1 MPYAIQNQRT
11 KKFVTG
17 TDYRYNPPHQ
27 ITSKTTGLMFE
38 DDEAVMHAF
47 KNRHCGKDYQIV
59 EIEPISLVKYHPLK
73 IFDQILTDFVNE
85 VNNNLAILKKGINN
99 DQT

>member
-27 ITSKTTGLMFE
+27 ITSETTGLMFE
-38 DDEAVMHAF
+38 DDEAVMYAF
-47 KNRHCGKDYQIV
+47 KNRRCGKDYQIV

-73 IFDQILTDFVNE
+73 ILDEILTDFTNE
-85 VNNNLAILKKGINN
+85 LNTNLAILKKGINN

>member
-17 TDYRYNPPHQ
+17 TDYRYHPPHQ
-27 ITSKTTGLMFE
+27 RTSEIVGLMFE
-38 DDEAVMHAF
+38 NEEIAMNAF
-47 KNRHCGKDYQIV
+47 KHRHCGKDYQIV
-59 EIEPISLVKYHPLK
+59 EIEPITIKKYNPLK
-73 IFDQILTDFVNE
+73 VLDQILTDFANE
-85 VNNNLAILKKGINN
+85 LSNKLTILKKGINN